1 MVCISIYVTMNKPD
15 YNKRMKTK
23 EFALKAKKKQ
33 NFVVKEVMVEEIF
46 DESGE
51 VNESTIIKI
60 SFEGI
65 LLHLSVGA
73 AYRLIRNLRD
83 ILDV

>member
-1 MVCISIYVTMNKPD
+1 MSKD

-23 EFALKAKKKQ
+23 EFAAKVKKVQ
-33 NFVVKEVMVEEIF
+33 NFVVKDVKVEEVF

-51 VNESTIIKI
+51 VNQSTIIKI

-73 AYRLIRNLRD
+73 AFKLFRD
-83 ILDV
+83 LQVVLES

>member
-1 MVCISIYVTMNKPD
+1 MSKD

-23 EFALKAKKKQ
+23 EFALKTKKKQ
-33 NFVVKEVMVEEIF
+33 NFVVKDVKIEEVF

-65 LLHLSVGA
+65 LLHLSVGG
-73 AYRLIRNLRD
+73 AYRLFRNLREV
-83 ILDV
+83 LET

>member
-1 MVCISIYVTMNKPD
+1 MISIDTEMSKD

-23 EFALKAKKKQ
+23 EFAQKAKKKES
-33 NFVVKEVMVEEIF
+33 FVVKDVKIEEIL

-51 VNESTIIKI
+51 VNELTIIKI

-65 LLHLSVGA
+65 LVHLSVGA
-73 AYRLIRNLRD
+73 AYRLHRKLRD
-83 ILDV
+83 VLEN

>member
-1 MVCISIYVTMNKPD
+1 MSNKD

-23 EFALKAKKKQ
+23 EFAAKAKKKE
-33 NFVVKEVMVEEIF
+33 NFIVKNINVEEIV

-51 VNESTIIKI
+51 VNELTIIKI

-73 AYRLIRNLRD
+73 AYRLLRD
-83 ILDV
+83 LRNVLE

>member
-1 MVCISIYVTMNKPD
+1 MSKN

-23 EFALKAKKKQ
+23 EFIAKAKKKET
-33 NFVVKEVMVEEIF
+33 FVIKDVKIEEIL

-51 VNESTIIKI
+51 VNELTIIKL

-65 LLHLSVGA
+65 LVHLSVGA
-73 AYRLIRNLRD
+73 AMKLQRKLRD
-83 ILDV
+83 VLDV

>member
-1 MVCISIYVTMNKPD
+1 MPKKD
-15 YNKRMKTK
+15 YNKRMKSYSLKKEKTK
-23 EFALKAKKKQ
+23 G
-33 NFVVKEVMVEEIF
+33 FVVKEVKIEEIL

-65 LLHLSVGA
+65 LLHLSVSA
-73 AYRLIRNLRD
+73 AFRLYRDLRT
-83 ILDV
+83 ILET

>member
-1 MVCISIYVTMNKPD
+1 MSNKD

-23 EFALKAKKKQ
+23 EFAAKAKKKES
-33 NFVVKEVMVEEIF
+33 FVVKEVKVEEIL

-51 VNESTIIKI
+51 VNESTILKI

-65 LLHLSVGA
+65 LLHLSIGA
-73 AYRLIRNLRD
+73 AYRLFRDLRE
-83 ILDV
+83 ILET

>member
-1 MVCISIYVTMNKPD
+1 MSKD

-23 EFALKAKKKQ
+23 EFATKAKKGQ
-33 NFVVKEVMVEEIF
+33 NFVVKDVKVEEIF

-51 VNESTIIKI
+51 VNQSTIIKI
-60 SFEGI
+60 SFQGI

-73 AYRLIRNLRD
+73 AFKLFRD
-83 ILDV
+83 LHGVLEN

>member
-1 MVCISIYVTMNKPD
+1 MSKD

-23 EFALKAKKKQ
+23 EFAQKAKKKES
-33 NFVVKEVMVEEIF
+33 FVVKDVKVEEIL

-51 VNESTIIKI
+51 VNELTIIKI

-65 LLHLSVGA
+65 LVHLSVGA
-73 AYRLIRNLRD
+73 AYRLHRKLRD
-83 ILDV
+83 ILES

>member
-1 MVCISIYVTMNKPD
+1 MSKD
-15 YNKRMKTK
+15 YDKRMKTK
-23 EFALKAKKKQ
+23 EFALKRKKKE
-33 NFVVKEVMVEEIF
+33 NFVIKEVKVQEVF

-65 LLHLSVGA
+65 LLHLSVGGA
-73 AYRLIRNLRD
+73 MRLQRDLRN
-83 ILDV
+83 ILDT

>member
-1 MVCISIYVTMNKPD
+1 MPKD
-15 YNKRMKTK
+15 YNKRMKPK
-23 EFALKAKKKQ
+23 ELALKTKKKQ
-33 NFVVKEVMVEEIF
+33 NFVVKEVKVEEIL
-46 DESGE
+46 DETGE

-73 AYRLIRNLRD
+73 AYRLFRDLRVVLED
-83 ILDV
+83 

>member
-1 MVCISIYVTMNKPD
+1 MLTLHIMSKD

-23 EFALKAKKKQ
+23 EFATKAKKGQ
-33 NFVVKEVMVEEIF
+33 NFVVKDVKVEEIF

-51 VNESTIIKI
+51 VNQSTIIKI

-73 AYRLIRNLRD
+73 AFKLFRD
-83 ILDV
+83 LQMVLES

>member
-1 MVCISIYVTMNKPD
+1 MSNKD

-23 EFALKAKKKQ
+23 ELSKKKKAER
-33 NFVVKEVMVEEIF
+33 FVIKDITVEEIL

-51 VNESTIIKI
+51 VNELTIVKI

-65 LLHLSVGA
+65 LIHLSVGA
-73 AYRLIRNLRD
+73 AMRLVRKLQEV
-83 ILDV
+83 LDN

>member
-1 MVCISIYVTMNKPD
+1 MLTLHIMSKD

-23 EFALKAKKKQ
+23 EFAAKVKKVQ
-33 NFVVKEVMVEEIF
+33 NFVVKDVKVEEVF

-51 VNESTIIKI
+51 VNQSTIIKI

-73 AYRLIRNLRD
+73 AFKLFRD
-83 ILDV
+83 LQVVLES

>member
-1 MVCISIYVTMNKPD
+1 MISIVVMSNKD

-23 EFALKAKKKQ
+23 EFAEKAKKKQ
-33 NFVVKEVMVEEIF
+33 SFVVKEVKVEEIF

-51 VNESTIIKI
+51 VNESTILKI

-65 LLHLSVGA
+65 LLHLSIGA
-73 AYRLIRNLRD
+73 AYRLFRDLRE
-83 ILDV
+83 ILET

>member
-1 MVCISIYVTMNKPD
+1 MSNRD

-23 EFALKAKKKQ
+23 ELSKKKKAER
-33 NFVVKEVMVEEIF
+33 FVIKDITVEEIL

-51 VNESTIIKI
+51 VNELTIIKI

-65 LLHLSVGA
+65 LIHLSVGA
-73 AYRLIRNLRD
+73 AMRLVRKLQD
-83 ILDV
+83 VLDN

>member
-1 MVCISIYVTMNKPD
+1 MSKDNYK
-15 YNKRMKTK
+15 KRMKTK
-23 EFALKAKKKQ
+23 ELALSTKKKE
-33 NFVVKEVMVEEIF
+33 NFVIKNVKIEEIL
-46 DESGE
+46 DETGE

-73 AYRLIRNLRD
+73 SYRLFRDLRD
-83 ILDV
+83 VLET

>member
-1 MVCISIYVTMNKPD
+1 MSKD

-23 EFALKAKKKQ
+23 EFAQKAKKKES
-33 NFVVKEVMVEEIF
+33 FVVKDVKIEEIL

-51 VNESTIIKI
+51 VNELTIIKI

-65 LLHLSVGA
+65 LVHLSVGA
-73 AYRLIRNLRD
+73 AYRLHRKLRD
-83 ILDV
+83 VLEN

>member
-1 MVCISIYVTMNKPD
+1 MSNKD

-23 EFALKAKKKQ
+23 DFDAKAKKKRS
-33 NFVVKEVMVEEIF
+33 FVVKEVKVEEIF

-65 LLHLSVGA
+65 LLHLSIGA
-73 AYRLIRNLRD
+73 AYRLFRD
-83 ILDV
+83 LLVVLED

>member
-1 MVCISIYVTMNKPD
+1 
-15 YNKRMKTK
+15 MKTK
-23 EFALKAKKKQ
+23 EFATKAKKGQ
-33 NFVVKEVMVEEIF
+33 NFVVKDVKVEEIF

-51 VNESTIIKI
+51 VNQSTIIKI

-73 AYRLIRNLRD
+73 AFKLFRD
-83 ILDV
+83 LQMVLES

>member
-1 MVCISIYVTMNKPD
+1 MISIDTEMSKD

-23 EFALKAKKKQ
+23 EFAQKAKKKES
-33 NFVVKEVMVEEIF
+33 FVVKDVKIEEIL

-51 VNESTIIKI
+51 VNELTIIKI

-65 LLHLSVGA
+65 LVHLSVGA
-73 AYRLIRNLRD
+73 AYRLHRKLRN
-83 ILDV
+83 ILES

>member
-1 MVCISIYVTMNKPD
+1 MPKD

-23 EFALKAKKKQ
+23 ELALKTKKKQ
-33 NFVVKEVMVEEIF
+33 NFVVKEVKVEEIL
-46 DESGE
+46 DETGE

-65 LLHLSVGA
+65 LLHLSVSA
-73 AYRLIRNLRD
+73 AYRLLRD
-83 ILDV
+83 LRSVLED

>member
-1 MVCISIYVTMNKPD
+1 MSNKD

-23 EFALKAKKKQ
+23 EFAEKAKKKQ
-33 NFVVKEVMVEEIF
+33 SFVVKEIKVEEIF

-51 VNESTIIKI
+51 VNESTILKI

-65 LLHLSVGA
+65 LLHLSIGA
-73 AYRLIRNLRD
+73 AYRLFRDLRE
-83 ILDV
+83 ILET

>member
-1 MVCISIYVTMNKPD
+1 MSKD

-23 EFALKAKKKQ
+23 EFAAKAKKGQ
-33 NFVVKEVMVEEIF
+33 NFVVKNVKVEEIL

-51 VNESTIIKI
+51 VNQSTIIKI

-73 AYRLIRNLRD
+73 AFKLFRD
-83 ILDV
+83 LQVVLES

>member
-1 MVCISIYVTMNKPD
+1 MSNKD

-23 EFALKAKKKQ
+23 EFDAKGKKKAKS
-33 NFVVKEVMVEEIF
+33 FVVKEVKVEEIF

-65 LLHLSVGA
+65 LLHLSIGA
-73 AYRLIRNLRD
+73 AYRLFRDLRGV
-83 ILDV
+83 LET

>member
-1 MVCISIYVTMNKPD
+1 MINIDTQMSKD

-23 EFALKAKKKQ
+23 DFSNKAKKKES
-33 NFVVKEVMVEEIF
+33 FVVKEVKVEELF

-60 SFEGI
+60 SFDGV
-65 LLHLSVGA
+65 LLHLSIGA
-73 AYRLIRNLRD
+73 AYRLHRKLRD
-83 ILDV
+83 ILEN

>member
-1 MVCISIYVTMNKPD
+1 MSKD

-23 EFALKAKKKQ
+23 ELALKTKKKQ
-33 NFVVKEVMVEEIF
+33 NFVVKTVKIEEIL
-46 DESGE
+46 DETGE

-65 LLHLSVGA
+65 LLHLSVGG
-73 AYRLIRNLRD
+73 AYKLFRDLREV
-83 ILDV
+83 LES

>member
-1 MVCISIYVTMNKPD
+1 MSNKD

-23 EFALKAKKKQ
+23 EFAAKAKKKE
-33 NFVVKEVMVEEIF
+33 NFVVKNINVEEIV

-51 VNESTIIKI
+51 VNELTIIKI

-73 AYRLIRNLRD
+73 AYRLLRD
-83 ILDV
+83 LRNVLE

>member
-1 MVCISIYVTMNKPD
+1 MSKD

-23 EFALKAKKKQ
+23 EFATKAKKGQ
-33 NFVVKEVMVEEIF
+33 NFVVKDVKVEEIF

-51 VNESTIIKI
+51 VNQSTIIKI

-73 AYRLIRNLRD
+73 AFKLFRD
-83 ILDV
+83 LQMVLES

>member
-1 MVCISIYVTMNKPD
+1 MISIDTKMSKD

-23 EFALKAKKKQ
+23 EFAQKAKKKES
-33 NFVVKEVMVEEIF
+33 FVVKDVKVEEIL

-51 VNESTIIKI
+51 VNELTIIKI

-65 LLHLSVGA
+65 LVHLSVGA
-73 AYRLIRNLRD
+73 AYRLHRKLRD
-83 ILDV
+83 ILES